1 MFQALRSHMRPGA
14 TILPAEVPENREV
27 MPLLV
32 PVGIGS
38 GEDRSLRPT
47 LVGISLTNTLDGYR
61 L

>member
-1 MFQALRSHMRPGA
+1 MRPGA

-47 LVGISLTNTLDGYR
+47 LVGISRTNTLEGYR